1 LQLFVRDSG
10 RSRTREPYQPSAD
23 QLIIRRIENNAEP
36 TALLRSWRAGDRT
49 SLDRLLPLLYQE
61 LARVARRAMGGERA
75 GHTLQTRAL
84 VHEAYMRLIDAD
96 VTYQDRAHFL
106 AIAARTMRQVLVDH
120 ARARGRDK
128 RGGDAVRV
136 DIDDI
141 SVATPALSFD
151 VIALH
156 EALDRLSAVDGRK
169 AQIVE
174 MHFFGGLNQEEA
186 AAALGVSL
194 RTVERELRVAKALL
208 RHDLEA
214 GLS

>member
-1 LQLFVRDSG
+1 
-10 RSRTREPYQPSAD
+10 
-23 QLIIRRIENNAEP
+23 
-36 TALLRSWRAGDRT
+36 
-49 SLDRLLPLLYQE
+49 LYQE
-61 LARVARRAMGGERA
+61 LARVARRAMGGERV

-141 SVATPALSFD
+141 AVATPALSFD

-194 RTVERELRVAKALL
+194 RTIERELRVAKALL